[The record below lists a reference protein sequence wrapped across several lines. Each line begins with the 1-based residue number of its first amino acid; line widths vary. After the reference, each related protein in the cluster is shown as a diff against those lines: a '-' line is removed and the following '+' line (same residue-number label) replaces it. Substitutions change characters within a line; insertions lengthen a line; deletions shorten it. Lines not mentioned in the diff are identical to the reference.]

1 MERLTFDYYLMMK
14 RTEPDGPPVNVL
26 AVADSLG
33 PTQAVCRGYRHK
45 TWEFRPE
52 VAATWL
58 DPDRDDLI
66 LIPADRATAER
77 ATAGFTPVPLPSEEE
92 LTRICR
98 VAGPNGRPGMSR

>member
-33 PTQAVCRGYRHK
+33 PTQAVCWGYRRK

-52 VAATWL
+52 AAAT
-58 DPDRDDLI
+58 
-66 LIPADRATAER
+66 
-77 ATAGFTPVPLPSEEE
+77 
-92 LTRICR
+92 
-98 VAGPNGRPGMSR
+98 